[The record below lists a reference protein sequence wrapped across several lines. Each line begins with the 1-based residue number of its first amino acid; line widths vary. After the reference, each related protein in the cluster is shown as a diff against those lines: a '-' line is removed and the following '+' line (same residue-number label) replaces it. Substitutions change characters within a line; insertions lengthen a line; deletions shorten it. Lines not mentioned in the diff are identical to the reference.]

1 MLENMCVSLCVSVC
15 VSVQQG
21 QQGQR
26 EDNEATRRAQ
36 EENLF
41 QFKNFRHARNT
52 KSELTATVFS
62 SVLCPLP
69 PAPFHPKHHTPCPGG
84 QLARLVRGRG
94 HLYNCWRAVKA
105 AQTFVRFSLCHDTLQ
120 GLVTDMSETFQAPPK
135 KI

>member
-69 PAPFHPKHHTPCPGG
+69 PATPNTILPALGVSSLGWCGG
-84 QLARLVRGRG
+84 VAICIIAGVL
-94 HLYNCWRAVKA
+94 
-105 AQTFVRFSLCHDTLQ
+105 
-120 GLVTDMSETFQAPPK
+120 
-135 KI
+135 